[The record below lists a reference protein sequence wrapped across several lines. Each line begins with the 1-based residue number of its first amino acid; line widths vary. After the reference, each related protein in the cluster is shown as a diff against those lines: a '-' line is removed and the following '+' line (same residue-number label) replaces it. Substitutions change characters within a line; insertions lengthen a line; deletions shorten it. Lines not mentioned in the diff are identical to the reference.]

1 MKYVHT
7 NIISSDWRSLAQFY
21 IKVFDCQFV
30 PPERNQSGEWLDT
43 CTGVTNAHIKGV
55 HLRLPG
61 YGANG
66 PTLEIYSYE
75 EMEEKL
81 SPLANRKGFGHIAFE
96 VEEVATILQK
106 VIQHGGS
113 KQGEIDG
120 KFVKGV
126 GYITVIY
133 AKDPEGNLIELQNW
147 NRNYEE
153 NSSES

>member
-1 MKYVHT
+1 MC
-7 NIISSDWRSLAQFY
+7 IRDS
-21 IKVFDCQFV
+21 
-30 PPERNQSGEWLDT
+30 
-43 CTGVTNAHIKGV
+43 CTGVPNAHIKGV

-61 YGANG
+61 YGADG
-66 PTLEIYSYE
+66 PTLEIYSYGQ
-75 EMEEKL
+75 MEEKPT
-81 SPLANRKGFGHIAFE
+81 PLANRKGFGHIAFE
-96 VEEVATILQK
+96 VEDVPTILQK

-133 AKDPEGNLIELQNW
+133 AKDPEGNLLELQNW

-153 NSSES
+153 SI